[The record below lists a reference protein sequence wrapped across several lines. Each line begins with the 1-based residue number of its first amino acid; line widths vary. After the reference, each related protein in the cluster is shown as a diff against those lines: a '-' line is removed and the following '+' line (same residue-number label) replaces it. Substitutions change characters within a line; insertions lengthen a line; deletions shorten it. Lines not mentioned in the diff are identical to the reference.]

1 MIIFVDKSRKHGM
14 SGKLVSIVAAGNVSA
29 GKVGCKYL
37 IGRARALHLHPCIV
51 LFTFQMRPRI
61 SKRGA
66 EELSVGPSFRKNY
79 HVLRHAIEYHQ
90 L

>member
-1 MIIFVDKSRKHGM
+1 M

-29 GKVGCKYL
+29 GKVGCEYL
-37 IGRARALHLHPCIV
+37 IGRPRALHLHPCIV

-79 HVLRHAIEYHQ
+79 HVDMSCVMQSNIINYEDASMT
-90 L
+90 